1 MGSTTYVL
9 TGSPENHAATRE
21 HGYRVIGLKERRRR
35 QALEL
40 AAGDRI
46 ILYATRVMA
55 FAGAIRVTGELYED
69 REPLWPGKPGNPD
82 PYPWRFETAPELVLD
97 DPELWVPAEELVGQ
111 LEWVAKWPREHWRL
125 AFQGQ
130 LRAVS
135 EHDAAVLLDRLHAAA
150 GAGAAAG
157 AR

>member
-1 MGSTTYVL
+1 MASTTYVL

-40 AAGDRI
+40 AEGDRI

-55 FAGAIRVTGELYED
+55 FAGAIRVAGELYED
-69 REPLWPGKPGNPD
+69 REPLWPGKPGKPD
-82 PYPWRFETAPELVLD
+82 PYPWRFATAPELVLD
-97 DPELWVPAEELVGQ
+97 DPALWVPAEELVGQ

-135 EHDAAVLLDRLHAAA
+135 EHDAATILDRLGAAA
-150 GAGAAAG
+150 GAGAG